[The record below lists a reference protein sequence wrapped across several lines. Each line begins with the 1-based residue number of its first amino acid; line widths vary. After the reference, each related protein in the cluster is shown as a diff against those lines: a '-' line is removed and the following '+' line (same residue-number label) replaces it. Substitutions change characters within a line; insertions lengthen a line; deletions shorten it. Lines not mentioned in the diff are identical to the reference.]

1 MSPQKPSNITTANH
15 EYCNITETQE
25 KDLKTT
31 NMKMVEVLK
40 EKNKE
45 ICENTNCGRKW
56 IKHSSRSESENR
68 ISKENLN

>member
-1 MSPQKPSNITTANH
+1 MI
-15 EYCNITETQE
+15 E
-25 KDLKTT
+25 D
-31 NMKMVEVLK
+31 LK

-68 ISKENLN
+68 ISKQNLN

>member
-1 MSPQKPSNITTANH
+1 MKEAIDNKELVLAL
-15 EYCNITETQE
+15 E
-25 KDLKTT
+25 DL
-31 NMKMVEVLK
+31 EK